1 MLSVNDIYQLRQIL
15 ESKGCFKSVRFRAML
30 QLIPML
36 LIFIIGYSIAL
47 KVSWPLG
54 LFLLLPLSIPL
65 AVIMMIG
72 HEAGHQAIF
81 HSWFMNKGLS
91 LIIFSLIGGLSVTY
105 WMHKHNKN
113 HHSAPNVLGR
123 DDDIEPWPMAFYQEK
138 ISTSSRMVQFFQRHL
153 QHWLFWGLCFVMSFN
168 MKVDGIVYLFKQR
181 RALNRCAKIDI
192 VLLIIHY
199 LLWLVLPLFFVDIVR
214 VLLFFFLQWAL
225 VGWILSMIFIVGHT
239 GQPILKHLDGSPL
252 GIALITSRDIRLPRY
267 LSWSFIGLDC
277 QIEHHLFPMLNH
289 LHMKKARQYVKQWM
303 LVKQLP
309 YHETTLLQA
318 LKMVYLTLK
327 SPPKSQSFQEF

>member
-1 MLSVNDIYQLRQIL
+1 
-15 ESKGCFKSVRFRAML
+15 ML
-30 QLIPML
+30 QLIAML

-47 KVSWPLG
+47 KVSLPLG

-65 AVIMMIG
+65 AVIMMMG

-81 HSWFMNKGLS
+81 HSRVMDNGLF
-91 LIIFSLIGGLSVTY
+91 LFLFPLIGGMSATY
-105 WMHKHNKN
+105 WTYKHNNK

-123 DDDIEPWPMAFYQEK
+123 DNDIELWPIAFYKEK
-138 ISTSSRMVQFFQRHL
+138 MLTSGSSLKFFQTHL
-153 QHWLFWGLCFVMSFN
+153 QHWLFWGLCFFTVFS
-168 MKVDGIVYLFKQR
+168 MKLDGMIYLFRQR
-181 RALNRCAKIDI
+181 HELNKSMATDI
-192 VLLIIHY
+192 ALLIMHY
-199 LLWLVLPLFFVDIVR
+199 LLWLLLPAFFVGIVKT
-214 VLLFFFLQWAL
+214 LIFFLLQWAL
-225 VGWILSMIFIVGHT
+225 VGWILAIIFIVGHT

-327 SPPKSQSFQEF
+327 SPPKSQSFQEFSKFL